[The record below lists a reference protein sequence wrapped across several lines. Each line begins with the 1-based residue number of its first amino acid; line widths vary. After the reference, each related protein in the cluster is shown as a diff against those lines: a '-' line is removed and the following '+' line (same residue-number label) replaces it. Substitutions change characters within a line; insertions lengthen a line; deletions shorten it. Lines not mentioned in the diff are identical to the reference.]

1 MAACVGL
8 CAVLLVACD
17 PAPEPTPSPDPA
29 TVQTRIAATLAGIPT
44 AALLTPRPPLPTPPA
59 RIEPAQTSASPP
71 VAPAP
76 PPITGPA
83 QRYRMLP
90 TREYTVQAGD
100 TLSTI
105 AVAFDTSMAAIQ
117 ILNDMSDSRV
127 VKIGQVLKIPI
138 GKVDA
143 EENPLWFVYVVPAG
157 TTLSEIAARFRV
169 RLDDL
174 LRVNEIAQPAQV
186 RAGQRLIIPVRAGAD
201 NASQDAP

>member
-1 MAACVGL
+1 
-8 CAVLLVACD
+8 
-17 PAPEPTPSPDPA
+17 
-29 TVQTRIAATLAGIPT
+29 
-44 AALLTPRPPLPTPPA
+44 
-59 RIEPAQTSASPP
+59 
-71 VAPAP
+71 
-76 PPITGPA
+76 
-83 QRYRMLP
+83 MLP

-157 TTLSEIAARFRV
+157 MTLSEIAAQFRV

-174 LRVNEIAQPAQV
+174 LRVNEIAKPAQV
-186 RAGQRLIIPVRAGAD
+186 RADQRLIIPVRAGAD